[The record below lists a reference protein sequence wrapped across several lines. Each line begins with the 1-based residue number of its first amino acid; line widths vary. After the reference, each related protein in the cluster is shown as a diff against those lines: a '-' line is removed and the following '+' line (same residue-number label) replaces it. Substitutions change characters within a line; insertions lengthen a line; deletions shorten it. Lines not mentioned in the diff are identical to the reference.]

1 MPKFALPAG
10 VEIPEGLKS
19 GDQFQTMATLVLG
32 DSGKAML
39 IEIDGQPIAGYEKEG
54 KKQKMKEAM
63 KDYEED
69 KMEGGEEEG
78 GMHGGNGGPRGFIAE
93 VMSKRGMR

>member
-32 DSGKAML
+32 DNGKAML
-39 IEIDGQPIAGYEKEG
+39 IEVDGQPIAGYEKMG
-54 KKQKMKEAM
+54 KKNKMKEAM

-78 GMHGGNGGPRGFIAE
+78 GMHGNGPKGFIAE
-93 VMSKRGMR
+93 VMARRGMR